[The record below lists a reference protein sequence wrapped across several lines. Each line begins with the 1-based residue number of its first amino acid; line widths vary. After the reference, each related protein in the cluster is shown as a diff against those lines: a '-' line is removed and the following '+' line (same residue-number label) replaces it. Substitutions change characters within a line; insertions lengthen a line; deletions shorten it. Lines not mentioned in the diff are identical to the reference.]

1 MTARCHASI
10 AALSLV
16 ALLLAAAVPAAA
28 ESGTCRDDLIKADQN
43 IHRSRANLQ
52 KASTGAPAVKC
63 TAFRQHVAVL
73 NSVKAVMARCD
84 TGPNKAAN
92 ATQTNAAIAEFARQ
106 VRETCPAGGAAP
118 KKN

>member
-1 MTARCHASI
+1 VSRASSI
-10 AALSLV
+10 VALSLA
-16 ALLLAAAVPAAA
+16 ALLATAATAAA
-28 ESGTCRDDLIKADQN
+28 ESGTCRDDLIRADQN
-43 IHRSRANLQ
+43 VHRSRDNLQ

>member
-1 MTARCHASI
+1 MTACRASI

-16 ALLLAAAVPAAA
+16 ALLLAAAGSAAA
-28 ESGTCRDDLIKADQN
+28 ETGACRDDLIRADQN

-63 TAFRQHVAVL
+63 TAFRQHVAAL
-73 NSVKAVMARCD
+73 NGVKAVITRCD

-92 ATQTNAAIAEFARQ
+92 AAQTNAAIAEFARQ
-106 VRETCPAGGAAP
+106 VRETCAAGGGAT

>member
-10 AALSLV
+10 AALSL
-16 ALLLAAAVPAAA
+16 AALLAAAGSAAA
-28 ESGTCRDDLIKADQN
+28 ETGACRDDLIRADQN

-63 TAFRQHVAVL
+63 TAFRQHVAAL
-73 NSVKAVMARCD
+73 NSVKAVFARCD

-92 ATQTNAAIAEFARQ
+92 AAQTNAAIAEFAKQ
-106 VRETCPAGGAAP
+106 VRETCPGGAAAP
-118 KKN
+118 KN